1 MANRKDMRRDDLI
14 VPYMEPEKESKDSQ
28 DIQGTM
34 ASTLPM
40 AAIFTR
46 NKLIGWTAVLFS
58 IQAWLSETPAQKAA
72 SSTPS
77 YFSVGMSAMSVAV
90 AYAPLFLP
98 PTLTPG
104 SGSAANAGTGTGTN
118 APPAVPV

>member
-1 MANRKDMRRDDLI
+1 
-14 VPYMEPEKESKDSQ
+14 MEPEKESKDSQ

-46 NKLIGWTAVLFS
+46 NKMIGWTAVLFS
-58 IQAWLSETPAQKAA
+58 LQGWLSETPAQAAA
-72 SSTPS
+72 SSTPG
-77 YFSVGMSAMSVAV
+77 YFSVGMALLSVGV

-98 PTLTPG
+98 PQIGKQAGP
-104 SGSAANAGTGTGTN
+104 GTGTVTN
-118 APPAVPV
+118 APPAVPA